1 MPSHDPAQQLL
12 KRLDCCPKHG
22 QYFSDCILLR
32 GVPGKALDITMKH
45 FLLRKSN
52 SRDSVKLIFLTF
64 TALTLFINL
73 YIQINLQEII
83 LIFEVGIG
91 ITDEE
96 ARNRISFRLMSL
108 WVMLVAIWVCYILDR
123 FYVLLIGSVVLWLCT
138 RLVLDLYQRMTI
150 DWSNYTQYEM
160 LLFEFTFLQFYW
172 LAILRLFLTLLSGL
186 ALYKVLFPYRN

>member
-1 MPSHDPAQQLL
+1 M
-12 KRLDCCPKHG
+12 
-22 QYFSDCILLR
+22 
-32 GVPGKALDITMKH
+32 
-45 FLLRKSN
+45 
-52 SRDSVKLIFLTF
+52 
-64 TALTLFINL
+64 TLFINL

-83 LIFEVGIG
+83 LIFEVGSG

-123 FYVLLIGSVVLWLCT
+123 FYVLLIVSVVLWLCT
-138 RLVLDLYQRMTI
+138 RLVLDLSQRMTI

-160 LLFEFTFLQFYW
+160 LLFEFTFFQFYW
-172 LAILRLFLTLLSGL
+172 LAILRLFLVLLSGL

>member
-1 MPSHDPAQQLL
+1 M
-12 KRLDCCPKHG
+12 
-22 QYFSDCILLR
+22 
-32 GVPGKALDITMKH
+32 PGKALDIKMKH

-73 YIQINLQEII
+73 YIQINSQEII
-83 LIFEVGIG
+83 LMYEVGNG
-91 ITDEE
+91 IMDEE

-123 FYVLLIGSVVLWLCT
+123 FYVLLTGSVVLWLCT
-138 RLVLDLYQRMTI
+138 RLVLDFYQRMTI

>member
-1 MPSHDPAQQLL
+1 M
-12 KRLDCCPKHG
+12 
-22 QYFSDCILLR
+22 
-32 GVPGKALDITMKH
+32 PGKALDITMKH

-91 ITDEE
+91 IMDEE

-138 RLVLDLYQRMTI
+138 RIVLDLYQRMTI

-172 LAILRLFLTLLSGL
+172 LAILRLFLALLSGL